1 MDFNCGVSNFSSGIG
16 QGVRCNTTGSTKI
29 HKQVVNDPTFGPT
42 LEWYDPSAITQ
53 PLQSQLRADNEP
65 GMFGYAGRNFLT
77 GPGRNNWD
85 MALLKKFSLPW
96 FSGEHSTMQFRWE
109 TFNTFNH
116 TQYKDVNRGC
126 LGSTGFG
133 DPCTGSSGGQ
143 LLGTVDNAWAPRIMQ
158 LGLKFIF

>member
-1 MDFNCGVSNFSSGIG
+1 
-16 QGVRCNTTGSTKI
+16 
-29 HKQVVNDPTFGPT
+29 
-42 LEWYDPSAITQ
+42 
-53 PLQSQLRADNEP
+53 
-65 GMFGYAGRNFLT
+65 
-77 GPGRNNWD
+77 
-85 MALLKKFSLPW
+85 
-96 FSGEHSTMQFRWE
+96 MQFRWE

-143 LLGTVDNAWAPRIMQ
+143 LLGTVDSAWPARIME